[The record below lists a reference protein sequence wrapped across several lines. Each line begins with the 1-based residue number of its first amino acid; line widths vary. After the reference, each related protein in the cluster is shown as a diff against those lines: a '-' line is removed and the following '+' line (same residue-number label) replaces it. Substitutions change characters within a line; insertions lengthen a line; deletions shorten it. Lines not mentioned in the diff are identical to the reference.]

1 MAYCKSIKLHFRRKQ
16 RRLGIASLPLPLS
29 PLPTSRHFQ
38 FVIGHPS
45 EGFDYCSK
53 IFDFSDCLWFA
64 LWLCSRVCPAA
75 FRQIQHNPHVTHTRP
90 LGDVEHIAPGHC
102 DKLPPPPACWLHCP
116 ASATATVTASGG
128 VQPLNDYKV
137 ATSAT
142 VAQNHSISVRAH
154 ALHTRSC
161 EPHPTPSSAT
171 SVCVMF
177 AHHNRGCD
185 LSFAAFALLSQ
196 SILMKHHR
204 NLAAFSLSLPLPATH
219 PSLTAKNLNNF
230 YYVARYEFLMS
241 PMPQCC
247 PSPPSLP
254 VSLPSAA
261 AAEGVWPV
269 ILQ

>member
-1 MAYCKSIKLHFRRKQ
+1 MQRISQKRSSLRAFLRRQQQKRSSIPSKMSKSIAEISWPETPLLKLLLLHVAYCKSIKLHIRRKQ

-64 LWLCSRVCPAA
+64 LLLCSRVCPAA

-90 LGDVEHIAPGHC
+90 LGDVEHIVPGHC

-116 ASATATVTASGG
+116 TSATASGG

-161 EPHPTPSSAT
+161 APPPLLRYFC
-171 SVCVMF
+171 VC
-177 AHHNRGCD
+177 
-185 LSFAAFALLSQ
+185 
-196 SILMKHHR
+196 
-204 NLAAFSLSLPLPATH
+204 
-219 PSLTAKNLNNF
+219 
-230 YYVARYEFLMS
+230 YVCAS
-241 PMPQCC
+241 
-247 PSPPSLP
+247 
-254 VSLPSAA
+254 
-261 AAEGVWPV
+261 
-269 ILQ
+269 

>member
-1 MAYCKSIKLHFRRKQ
+1 MQRISQKRSSLGAFLRRQQQRQSSIPSKMSKSIAEISWPETPLLKLLLLLYVAYCKSIKLHIRRKQ

-29 PLPTSRHFQ
+29 PLPLPTSRHFQ

-64 LWLCSRVCPAA
+64 LLLCSRVRPPA

-90 LGDVEHIAPGHC
+90 LGDVEHIVPGHC
-102 DKLPPPPACWLHCP
+102 DKLPTPPACWLHCP
-116 ASATATVTASGG
+116 ASATTTVTATGG

-161 EPHPTPSSAT
+161 AP
-171 SVCVMF
+171 
-177 AHHNRGCD
+177 
-185 LSFAAFALLSQ
+185 
-196 SILMKHHR
+196 
-204 NLAAFSLSLPLPATH
+204 LPL
-219 PSLTAKNLNNF
+219 LCYF
-230 YYVARYEFLMS
+230 CVCYVCAS
-241 PMPQCC
+241 
-247 PSPPSLP
+247 
-254 VSLPSAA
+254 
-261 AAEGVWPV
+261 
-269 ILQ
+269 